1 MIFNKNY
8 FIDITFCNQFLIE
21 NLNKIVYKHILIL
34 RHKTCSISFF
44 YEYEIRRLFM
54 FRKLFEYFEKL
65 QMAIVFAEAGE
76 KNTALQILDAL
87 QTHQNK
93 PQIKGF

>member
-1 MIFNKNY
+1 VIP
-8 FIDITFCNQFLIE
+8 LW
-21 NLNKIVYKHILIL
+21 
-34 RHKTCSISFF
+34 
-44 YEYEIRRLFM
+44 IRNRRTFM

-76 KNTALQILDAL
+76 KNTALQILDAF

-93 PQIKGF
+93 PQVKGF

>member
-1 MIFNKNY
+1 
-8 FIDITFCNQFLIE
+8 
-21 NLNKIVYKHILIL
+21 
-34 RHKTCSISFF
+34 
-44 YEYEIRRLFM
+44 M

-76 KNTALQILDAL
+76 KNTALQILDAF

-93 PQIKGF
+93 PQVKGF